1 MPRATPSAADLNLPA
16 LYLRL
21 FAERIEA
28 AGHDPAAWLSAAGLR
43 DAVLSAP
50 TLKVPLP
57 ALRRLVVSALEWTG
71 EPALGLLVG
80 RRLLVGAHGA
90 LGFAAVNAG
99 SIRQLVEVLER
110 FIGTR
115 LPAVALAQV
124 ERGGRLTLRIDELAP
139 LGEARRPLL
148 EALVLALRNALD
160 AVSVG
165 KVAVQRVLFPFPAP
179 PYAPLARELLG
190 CETRW
195 GASCAAIELPSQAL
209 DAPLR
214 TADPASF
221 EAAVRLCERELAALR
236 DAGTHAQ
243 RVRRVL
249 LQHGPGSTGLAL
261 VARLLHTTP
270 RTLHRRLVAEG
281 TSFRAVLDDV
291 RHRLALEHLEEGR
304 LALKQVAHLLGYDE
318 PANFRRAFRRWEGMA
333 PGAWRR
339 KAGSVMP

>member
-1 MPRATPSAADLNLPA
+1 MPRARPPVADLNLPA

-21 FAERIEA
+21 FAERVEA
-28 AGHDPAAWLSAAGLR
+28 AGHDPAEWLAAAGLR
-43 DAVLSAP
+43 DAGLSAP
-50 TLKVPLP
+50 ALKVPLP
-57 ALRRLVVSALEWTG
+57 VLRRLVASALDWTG

-115 LPAVALAQV
+115 LPAVALSHA
-124 ERGGRLTLRIDELAP
+124 ERAGRFILRIDELAP

-160 AVSVG
+160 AVGVG
-165 KVAVQRVLFPFPAP
+165 AVPVERALFPFPAP
-179 PYAPLARELLG
+179 PYAPLARKLLG
-190 CETRW
+190 CEVRW
-195 GASCAAIELPSQAL
+195 GAPAAAIELPAAAL

-221 EAAVRLCERELAALR
+221 DAAVRLCERELAALAGD
-236 DAGTHAQ
+236 DAHAQ
-243 RVRRVL
+243 RLRRVL
-249 LQHGPGSTGLAL
+249 LQHGPGTTGLAL
-261 VARLLHTTP
+261 AARLLQTTP

-318 PANFRRAFRRWEGMA
+318 PANFRRAFRRWEGVA

-339 KAGSVMP
+339 GAGARPR

>member
-1 MPRATPSAADLNLPA
+1 MSSARPPVAELNLPA

-21 FAERIEA
+21 FAERVEA
-28 AGHDPAAWLSAAGLR
+28 AGHDPAAWLAAAGVR
-43 DAVLSAP
+43 DADSSAP
-50 TLKVPLP
+50 AMKVPLP
-57 ALRRLVVSALEWTG
+57 VLRRLLSSALEWTG

-115 LPAVALAQV
+115 LPAVALGHA
-124 ERGGRLTLRIDELAP
+124 ERGGRFVLRIDELAP

-165 KVAVQRVLFPFPAP
+165 TAVVDRAMFPFAAP
-179 PYAPLARELLG
+179 PYAALARELLG
-190 CETRW
+190 CEIRW
-195 GASCAAIELPSQAL
+195 GAPAAGIELPARAL

-221 EAAVRLCERELAALR
+221 EAAVRLCERELAALGGG
-236 DAGTHAQ
+236 DTHAQ
-243 RVRRVL
+243 RLRRVL
-249 LQHGPGSTGLAL
+249 LQHGPGATGLELA
-261 VARLLHTTP
+261 ARLMHTTP

-291 RHRLALEHLEEGR
+291 RHRLALEHLEEGH
-304 LALKQVAHLLGYDE
+304 LALKQVAHLLGYDDL
-318 PANFRRAFRRWEGMA
+318 ANFRRAFRRWEGMA
-333 PGAWRR
+333 PGEWRR
-339 KAGSVMP
+339 SSRVDRR